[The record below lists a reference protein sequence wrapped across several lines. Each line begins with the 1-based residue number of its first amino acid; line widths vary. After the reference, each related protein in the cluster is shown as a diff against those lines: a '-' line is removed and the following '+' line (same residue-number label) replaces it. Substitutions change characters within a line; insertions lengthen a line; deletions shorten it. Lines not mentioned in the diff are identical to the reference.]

1 MAARKKTT
9 RASETKEEKVQKEKV
24 QEEKGQETTPQK
36 ASKRE
41 IPPEVIERVKK
52 LREEIE
58 YHNYRYYVL
67 DSPVI
72 SDAEYDALMR
82 ELKELEAKYP
92 ELITPDSPTQRVGYP
107 PAKEFRQ
114 VEHAEP
120 MLSLDDAFS
129 EEEVREFDKRV
140 KRLLGLPEDAKIEY
154 TVEPKMD
161 GLAVELVYENGVFTV
176 GSTRGDGYVGEDVTN
191 NLKTIKSIPLRLRPL
206 TDDAPPVPK
215 RLDARG
221 EVYMEKEKFKQLNEE
236 RLRRGEPPFANPRNA
251 AAGSLRQLDPNVT
264 AQRPLDIFF
273 YGVGKVEGYEFKTQW
288 EILTTLPK
296 WGLKTNPHCRLV
308 KGIEEAISYHHE
320 MEKKREEL
328 PYEID
333 GIVIKVNDLSLWEKL
348 GTKARSPRYALAYK
362 FEPTQVTTQVLDIVL
377 QVGRTGAVTP
387 VAVLKPVKV
396 GGVIVSRATLHNE
409 DEIRRKDIRIGDW
422 VLVQRAGDVI
432 PEVVM
437 SIKERRT
444 GKEKPFVMPK
454 TCPVCGS
461 PLVRKPGEAVW
472 RCPNKN
478 CYAQLVRHLQHF
490 ASRNAMDI
498 EGLGEQVA
506 KALVDAGL
514 VRDVGDLY
522 YLTVED
528 LLQLP
533 GFALKKAKNLYEA
546 IQRSK
551 KTTLARFLYAL
562 GIRHVG
568 EVVAQILAEHFKSLD
583 KLMNASMADL
593 MAIPGIGPEVAR
605 SVVEFFRN
613 ERNRKTIEKLLKAG
627 IEFEDVKEEAKEK
640 PLKGLTFVFTG
651 ALKSMTRDEAK
662 KKVMALGGRVASDV
676 SRNVDYV
683 VVGEKPGSKFQR
695 AQRLGLKIINEDE
708 FLKMIG
714 EK

>member
-1 MAARKKTT
+1 MA
-9 RASETKEEKVQKEKV
+9 EK
-24 QEEKGQETTPQK
+24 
-36 ASKRE
+36 KRE

-67 DSPVI
+67 DAPVI

-82 ELKELEAKYP
+82 ELKELEEKYP
-92 ELITPDSPTQRVGYP
+92 ELVTPDSPTQRVGFP

-120 MLSLDDAFS
+120 MLSLDDAFT
-129 EEEVREFDKRV
+129 EEEVLEFDKRV
-140 KRLLGLPEDAKIEY
+140 KRFLGLPENVVIEY

-161 GLAVELVYENGVFTV
+161 GLAVELVYEDGVFTV

-191 NLKTIKSIPLRLRPL
+191 NLKTIKSIPLRLLRQEGLPI
-206 TDDAPPVPK
+206 PR

-221 EVYMEKEKFKQLNEE
+221 EVFMEKAKFEKLNEE
-236 RLRRGEPPFANPRNA
+236 RLARGETPFANPRNA

-264 AQRPLDIFF
+264 ASRPLDIFF
-273 YGVGKVEGYEFKTQW
+273 YGVGRVEGYTFKTQW

-296 WGLKTNPHCRLV
+296 WGLKTNPLCRLV
-308 KGIEEAISYHHE
+308 KGIRDAITYHHE
-320 MEKKREEL
+320 IEKRREEL
-328 PYEID
+328 PYEVD

-362 FEPTQVTTQVLDIVL
+362 FEPTQVTTQVLDIIV

-437 SIKERRT
+437 VIKERRT
-444 GKEKPFVMPK
+444 GKERPFEMPK

-461 PLVRKPGEAVW
+461 KLVRKPGEAVW

-498 EGLGEQVA
+498 EGLGAKVA
-506 KALVDAGL
+506 RALVDAGL
-514 VRDVGDLY
+514 VRDVADLY
-522 YLTVED
+522 YLKVED

-533 GFALKKAKNLYEA
+533 GFALKKAQNLYNA
-546 IQRSK
+546 IQNSK
-551 KTTLARFLYAL
+551 KTTLPRFLYAL

-568 EVVAQILAEHFKSLD
+568 EVVAQILAEHFKSLER
-583 KLMNASMADL
+583 LRQASLAEL

-605 SVVEFFRN
+605 SIVDFFRN
-613 ERNRKTIEKLLKAG
+613 ERNQKTLEKLLAAG
-627 IEFEDVKEEAKEK
+627 ITFEDKGEEAPEER

-651 ALKSMTRDEAK
+651 ALKSMTRDQAK
-662 KKVMALGGRVASDV
+662 KRVQALGGRVASDV
-676 SRNVDYV
+676 SRNVDIV
-683 VVGEKPGSKFQR
+683 VVGEKPGSKYQR
-695 AQRLGLKIINEDE
+695 AQKLGLKIINEDE

>member
-1 MAARKKTT
+1 MARKK
-9 RASETKEEKVQKEKV
+9 EPEKKEELR
-24 QEEKGQETTPQK
+24 EEKKPG
-36 ASKRE
+36 KRE

-82 ELKELEAKYP
+82 ELKELEEKYP
-92 ELITPDSPTQRVGYP
+92 ELVTPDSPTQRVGFP

-114 VEHAEP
+114 VPHAEP

-129 EEEVREFDKRV
+129 EEEVYEFDRRV
-140 KRLLGLPEDAKIEY
+140 KRFLGLPEEERIEY

-191 NLKTIKSIPLRLRPL
+191 NLKTIKSIPLRLLRHEGLPI
-206 TDDAPPVPK
+206 PK

-221 EVYMEKEKFKQLNEE
+221 EVYMEKEKFKKLNEE
-236 RLRRGEPPFANPRNA
+236 RLARGEPPFANPRNA

-273 YGVGKVEGYEFKTQW
+273 YGVGKVEGYQFKTQW

-308 KGIEEAISYHHE
+308 KGIEEAIRYHHE

-333 GIVIKVNDLSLWEKL
+333 GVVIKVNDLSWWEKL

-387 VAVLKPVKV
+387 VAVLKPVRV

-437 SIKERRT
+437 VIKERRT

-498 EGLGEQVA
+498 EGLGEKVA

-522 YLTVED
+522 YLKVED

-533 GFALKKAKNLYEA
+533 GFALKKAQNLYEA

-568 EVVAQILAEHFKSLD
+568 EVVAQILAEHFKSLER
-583 KLMNASMADL
+583 LMKASVTDL
-593 MAIPGIGPEVAR
+593 LAIPGIGPEVAR

-613 ERNRKTIEKLLKAG
+613 PRNRETIEKLLKAG
-627 IEFEDVKEEAKEK
+627 IEFVDVEEGEEKEK
-640 PLKGLTFVFTG
+640 PLRGLTFVFTG

-662 KKVMALGGRVASDV
+662 KRVQALGGRVASDV
-676 SRNVDYV
+676 SRHVDYV

-695 AQRLGLKIINEDE
+695 ARRLGLKILNEDE

>member
-1 MAARKKTT
+1 LRQEGIMAEK
-9 RASETKEEKVQKEKV
+9 KEEAKKE
-24 QEEKGQETTPQK
+24 TR
-36 ASKRE
+36 KRE

-52 LREEIE
+52 LRDEIE

-82 ELKELEAKYP
+82 ELKELEEKYP
-92 ELITPDSPTQRVGYP
+92 ELVTPDSPTQRVGFP

-114 VEHAEP
+114 VPHAEP
-120 MLSLDDAFS
+120 MLSLDDAFT
-129 EEEVREFDKRV
+129 EEEVYEFDRRIKRF
-140 KRLLGLPEDAKIEY
+140 LGLPEDEKIEY
-154 TVEPKMD
+154 TVEPKID
-161 GLAVELVYENGVFTV
+161 GVAVELVYIDGVLTV

-191 NLKTIKSIPLRLRPL
+191 NLKTIKSIPLRLIRHEGLPI
-206 TDDAPPVPK
+206 PK

-221 EVYMEKEKFKQLNEE
+221 EVFMEKEKFKKLNEE
-236 RLRRGEPPFANPRNA
+236 RLARGEPPFANPRNA

-273 YGVGKVEGYEFKTQW
+273 YGVGKVEGYTFRTQW
-288 EILTTLPK
+288 EVLTTLPK

-308 KGIEEAISYHHE
+308 KGIEEAIKYHHE
-320 MEKKREEL
+320 MEKKREDL

-333 GIVIKVNDLSLWEKL
+333 GIVIKVNDLSLWQKL
-348 GTKARSPRYALAYK
+348 GTKARSPRYAIAYK
-362 FEPTQVTTQVLDIVL
+362 FEPTQVTTQVLDIKL

-396 GGVIVSRATLHNE
+396 GGVVVSRATLHNE

-444 GKEKPFVMPK
+444 GKEKPFKMPE

-461 PLVRKPGEAVW
+461 KLVRKPGEAVW

-498 EGLGEQVA
+498 EGLGEKVA

-514 VRDVGDLY
+514 VRDVADLY
-522 YLTVED
+522 YLTIED

-551 KTTLARFLYAL
+551 KTTLPRFLYAL

-568 EVVAQILAEHFKSLD
+568 EVVAQILAEHFKSLGR
-583 KLMNASMADL
+583 LMKASLADL
-593 MAIPGIGPEVAR
+593 MAIPGIGPEVAK

-613 ERNRKTIEKLLKAG
+613 PRNRETIEKLLKAG
-627 IEFEDVKEEAKEK
+627 IQFEDAEEEEKETEK
-640 PLKGLTFVFTG
+640 PLKGKTFVFTG
-651 ALKSMTRDEAK
+651 GLKSMTREEAK
-662 KKVMALGGRVASDV
+662 KRVQALGGRVASDV

-683 VVGEKPGSKFQR
+683 VVGEKPGSKLQR

-708 FLKMIG
+708 FLRLIG

>member
-1 MAARKKTT
+1 MA
-9 RASETKEEKVQKEKV
+9 EKR
-24 QEEKGQETTPQK
+24 G
-36 ASKRE
+36 E
-41 IPPEVIERVKK
+41 IPPEVLERVKK
-52 LREEIE
+52 LRQEIE

-72 SDAEYDALMR
+72 SDAEYDALLR
-82 ELKELEAKYP
+82 ELKELEEKYP
-92 ELITPDSPTQRVGYP
+92 ELVTPDSPTQRVGFA
-107 PAKEFRQ
+107 PAKEFGQ
-114 VEHAEP
+114 VRHAEP
-120 MLSLDDAFS
+120 MLSLDDAFK
-129 EEEVREFDKRV
+129 EEEVIEFDRRIKRF
-140 KRLLGLPEDAKIEY
+140 LGLPEEALLEY

-161 GLAVELVYENGVFTV
+161 GLAVELVYEDGVLTV

-191 NLKTIKSIPLRLRPL
+191 NLKTIKSIPLRLFRHQGLPI
-206 TDDAPPVPK
+206 PK

-221 EVYMEKEKFKQLNEE
+221 EVFMEKEKFKKLNEE
-236 RLRRGEPPFANPRNA
+236 RLARGEPPFANPRNA

-264 AQRPLDIFF
+264 ARRPLDIFF
-273 YGVGKVEGYEFKTQW
+273 YGVGRVEGYTFKTQW

-296 WGLKTNPHCRLV
+296 WGLKTNPYCRLV
-308 KGIEEAISYHHE
+308 KGIKEAIAYHHE
-320 MEKKREEL
+320 MEKRREEL
-328 PYEID
+328 PYEVD

-362 FEPTQVTTQVLDIVL
+362 FEPTQVTTQVLDIVV

-437 SIKERRT
+437 PIKDRRT
-444 GKEKPFVMPK
+444 GKERPFEMPR

-461 PLVRKPGEAVW
+461 QLVRKPGEAVW

-498 EGLGEQVA
+498 EGLGEKVA
-506 KALVDAGL
+506 RALVDAGL
-514 VRDVGDLY
+514 VRDVADLY
-522 YLTVED
+522 YLKVED

-533 GFALKKAKNLYEA
+533 GFALKKAQNLYNA
-546 IQRSK
+546 IQKSK

-583 KLMNASMADL
+583 KLQKATVADL
-593 MAIPGIGPEVAR
+593 MSIPGIGPEVAQ
-605 SVVEFFRN
+605 SIVEFFRN
-613 ERNRKTIEKLLKAG
+613 PRNQRTLEKLIKAG
-627 IEFEDVKEEAKEK
+627 ITFEDVKEGEEAEEK

-651 ALKSMTRDEAK
+651 ALKSMTREEAK
-662 KKVMALGGRVASDV
+662 KRVQALGGKVASDV
-676 SRNVDYV
+676 SRRVDIV
-683 VVGEKPGSKFQR
+683 VVGDKPGSKFQR
-695 AQRLGLKIINEDE
+695 AQRLGLKIIGEEE
-708 FLKMIG
+708 FLRLIG
-714 EK
+714 AR

>member
-1 MAARKKTT
+1 MA
-9 RASETKEEKVQKEKV
+9 EKR
-24 QEEKGQETTPQK
+24 G
-36 ASKRE
+36 E
-41 IPPEVIERVKK
+41 IPPEVLERVKK
-52 LREEIE
+52 LRQEIE

-72 SDAEYDALMR
+72 SDAEYDALLR
-82 ELKELEAKYP
+82 ELKELEEKYP
-92 ELITPDSPTQRVGYP
+92 ELVTPDSPTQRVGFA
-107 PAKEFRQ
+107 PAKEFGQ
-114 VEHAEP
+114 VRHAEP
-120 MLSLDDAFS
+120 MLSLDDAFK
-129 EEEVREFDKRV
+129 EEEVIEFDRRIKRF
-140 KRLLGLPEDAKIEY
+140 LGLPEEALLEY

-161 GLAVELVYENGVFTV
+161 GLAVELVYEDGVFTV

-191 NLKTIKSIPLRLRPL
+191 NLKTIKSIPLRLFRHQGLPI
-206 TDDAPPVPK
+206 PK

-221 EVYMEKEKFKQLNEE
+221 EVFMEKEKFKKLNEE
-236 RLRRGEPPFANPRNA
+236 RLARGEPPFANPRNA

-264 AQRPLDIFF
+264 ARRPLDIFF
-273 YGVGKVEGYEFKTQW
+273 YGVGRVEGYTFKTQW

-296 WGLKTNPHCRLV
+296 WGLKTNPYCRLV
-308 KGIEEAISYHHE
+308 KGIKEAIAYHHE
-320 MEKKREEL
+320 MEKRREEL
-328 PYEID
+328 PYEVD

-362 FEPTQVTTQVLDIVL
+362 FEPTQVTTQVLDIVV

-387 VAVLKPVKV
+387 VAVLKPIKV

-437 SIKERRT
+437 PIKDRRT
-444 GKEKPFVMPK
+444 GKERPFEMPR

-461 PLVRKPGEAVW
+461 QLVRKPGEAVW

-498 EGLGEQVA
+498 EGLGEKVA
-506 KALVDAGL
+506 RALVDAGL
-514 VRDVGDLY
+514 VRDVADLY
-522 YLTVED
+522 YLKVED

-533 GFALKKAKNLYEA
+533 GFALKKAQNLYNA
-546 IQRSK
+546 IQKSK

-583 KLMNASMADL
+583 KLQKATVADL
-593 MAIPGIGPEVAR
+593 MSIPGIGPEVAQ
-605 SVVEFFRN
+605 SIVEFFRN
-613 ERNRKTIEKLLKAG
+613 PRNQRTLEKLIKAS
-627 IEFEDVKEEAKEK
+627 ITFEDVKEGEEAEGK

-651 ALKSMTRDEAK
+651 ALKSMTREEAK
-662 KKVMALGGRVASDV
+662 KRVQALGGKVASDV
-676 SRNVDYV
+676 SRRVDIV
-683 VVGEKPGSKFQR
+683 VVGDKPGSKFQR
-695 AQRLGLKIINEDE
+695 AQRLGLKIIGEEE
-708 FLKMIG
+708 FLRLIG
-714 EK
+714 AR